1 MFEIL
6 RRDGLGRLASWSL
19 GNVSVKTPAVMFVTS
34 ERFNPFPE
42 AEIFLT
48 DHKIESEKPYI
59 MDTGSKFG
67 TLDEDLPGSDPE
79 FVIPADLGL
88 PLSCNELYDDVKE
101 AEPES
106 KVVVIHD
113 YRDEKLEK
121 KIDLKAN
128 LFVLGNA
135 VELIRNPREF
145 IQAVMKVREV
155 IGYNKPLYAPA
166 IGLPNQLA
174 FLVYCGI
181 DIVDSVQLILS
192 ARNGYMVDENGRHHI
207 DTVANI
213 EMFCYCPACKCA
225 RSGQV
230 EINGFDHVLTHN
242 SFASLTELGKI
253 RLAIT
258 QGTLRE
264 LVDSRASTE
273 PWLTAGLNLLDQ
285 KFSTLHDIYL
295 PVMRR
300 SKLIAT
306 SSKTIE
312 RVEVRRFRERVK
324 DRYKKP
330 MSSKVLLLL
339 PCSARKPYSSSKSHK
354 LFRQVILDSKNPNIV
369 NEVILTSPLGVVPRD
384 LELFYPAQQYDIPV
398 TGVWDRIERE
408 MIETDLKHFIENN
421 QYDEIIVHLGGELFE
436 IVDGLFKELK
446 IKFHN
451 TCNGNHPT
459 SRPALQSLGSK
470 FNEISD
476 KFEKVAKKT
485 RLQESLLNFARF
497 QFGDL
502 GNKFFEQGEIL
513 IKGKY
518 PYLKLFRDQNQLGM
532 LIPDRGMISLTLE
545 GAKIL
550 AENKK
555 FRVEIDDFVPK
566 GSVMAVGVLD
576 ADPEIRIEDE
586 VVVIH
591 KNEVRGVG
599 KAAMSV
605 PEMIASSRGVAVKVR
620 HHI

>member
-1 MFEIL
+1 VFEIL
-6 RRDGLGRLASWSL
+6 RRDGLGRVASWSL
-19 GNVSVKTPAVMFVTS
+19 GNFNVKTPTIIFVTS
-34 ERFNPFPE
+34 ERFKPFPE
-42 AEIFLT
+42 ADIFLT
-48 DHKIESEKPYI
+48 DHRIDSKKPYF
-59 MDTGSKFG
+59 MNKGSKFG
-67 TLDEDLPGSDPE
+67 SWDDGQSDSATE
-79 FVIPADLGL
+79 YVIPADLGF

-101 AEPES
+101 MDQES
-106 KVVVIHD
+106 EVFVIHD
-113 YRDEKLEK
+113 YSSEGLKN
-121 KIDLKAN
+121 KINLKAD

-135 VELIRNPREF
+135 IELIRNPREF

-166 IGLPNQLA
+166 IGLPNQWA

-181 DIVDSVQLILS
+181 DIVDSVQLIVN
-192 ARNGYMVDENGRHHI
+192 ARDGYLVDVNGKLHKNNVTET
-207 DTVANI
+207 DT
-213 EMFCYCPACKCA
+213 FCYCPACTTA
-225 RSGQV
+225 RSV
-230 EINGFDHVLTHN
+230 EGDMFVFDHILTHN
-242 SFASLTELGKI
+242 YYTSLAEIGRI
-253 RLAIT
+253 RSVIA

-264 LVDSRASTE
+264 LVDIRASTE
-273 PWLTAGLNLLDQ
+273 PWLTAGLNLVDRDVY
-285 KFSTLHDIYL
+285 SAHEIYL
-295 PVMRR
+295 PIMRKA
-300 SKLIAT
+300 KLIAT
-306 SSKTIE
+306 SSKTIG
-312 RVEVRRFRERVK
+312 RPEVRRFRERVK
-324 DRYKKP
+324 ERFRKP
-330 MSSKVLLLL
+330 DSSRVLLLL
-339 PCSARKPYSSSKSHK
+339 PCSARKPYSSSKSHN
-354 LFRQVILDSKNPNIV
+354 LFRQVILNSKNPNIV

-408 MIETDLKHFIENN
+408 MIETDLKHFIEKN
-421 QYDEIIVHLGGELFE
+421 QYDEIIVHLGGELGE
-436 IVDGLFKELK
+436 IVDGLFKKLK

-451 TCNGNHPT
+451 ICNGNHPT

-476 KFEKVAKKT
+476 TFEKVAKKT
-485 RLQESLLNFARF
+485 RLQESLLNLARF

-502 GNKFFEQGEIL
+502 GDKLFEHGEVL

-566 GSVMAVGVLD
+566 GSVMAVGVMD

-591 KNEVRGVG
+591 KTEVRGVG

-605 PEMIASSRGVAVKVR
+605 PEMVESSRGVAVKVR